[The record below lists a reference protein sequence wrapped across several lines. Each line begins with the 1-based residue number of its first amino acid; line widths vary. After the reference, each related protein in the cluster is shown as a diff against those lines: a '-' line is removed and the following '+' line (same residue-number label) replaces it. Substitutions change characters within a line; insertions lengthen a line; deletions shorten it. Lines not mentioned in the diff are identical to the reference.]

1 MTAMF
6 TYLNDVDYV
15 FENFWIPKTKRRSF
29 NFRKLNY
36 LYNLTILVLQKKI
49 QSIMTEN
56 VNRLLNRNR
65 FKNNNTS
72 FMKMKN
78 NFYYSIY
85 CFRIYNLS
93 EIILNWFFWI
103 IIIKID
109 DIILMKRVILYTLLA
124 FEKISQWGLQ
134 HLLLCYQ
141 S

>member
-1 MTAMF
+1 MF

-29 NFRKLNY
+29 NFRKPNY

-56 VNRLLNRNR
+56 VNRLLNLNR

-72 FMKMKN
+72 FMKIIN

-85 CFRIYNLS
+85 CFRVYNLS
-93 EIILNWFFWI
+93 EKILN
-103 IIIKID
+103 
-109 DIILMKRVILYTLLA
+109 
-124 FEKISQWGLQ
+124 
-134 HLLLCYQ
+134 
-141 S
+141 